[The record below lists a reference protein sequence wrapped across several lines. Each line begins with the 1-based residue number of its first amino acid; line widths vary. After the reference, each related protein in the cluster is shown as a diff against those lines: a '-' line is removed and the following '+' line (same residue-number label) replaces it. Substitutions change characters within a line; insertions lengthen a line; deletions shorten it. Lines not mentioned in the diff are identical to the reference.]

1 MVVVNKLVAVTMM
14 FASNSP
20 VVRLLD
26 RSPVTY
32 SNENEVCRE
41 ADPAVNKRTRK
52 TEVSYICY
60 NKTTKDFYTKTITKE
75 PENGSN

>member
-1 MVVVNKLVAVTMM
+1 MVGVNLVAVTMM

-20 VVRLLD
+20 VTRLLD

-41 ADPAVNKRTRK
+41 ADPVVNRKTRK
-52 TEVSYICY
+52 TEVEYICY
-60 NKTTKDFYTKTITKE
+60 NKITKDFYTKKIIRE
-75 PENGSN
+75 